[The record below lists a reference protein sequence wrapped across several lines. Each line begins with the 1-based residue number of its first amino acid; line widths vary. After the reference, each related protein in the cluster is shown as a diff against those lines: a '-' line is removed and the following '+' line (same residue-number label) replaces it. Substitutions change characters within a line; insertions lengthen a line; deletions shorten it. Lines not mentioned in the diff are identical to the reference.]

1 MKYINEFEKVSDF
14 QAFMDENGEGG
25 DALISYIVETQ
36 SSVLKPYIS
45 VPTSIIFYIDG
56 IEQNDATSNM
66 TWCEYAQMR
75 REIDGWE
82 DIHCTEDDVT
92 FDYVDGMVQLGV
104 QYVTLNGER
113 VKGDDIIQNGGQYT
127 LEVVLF
133 QP

>member
-1 MKYINEFEKVSDF
+1 MKNIQLFSAETDYLSFING
-14 QAFMDENGEGG
+14 ADETFFPNV
-25 DALISYIVETQ
+25 SYIQDGDKVMYQKEGIPQ
-36 SSVLKPYIS
+36 N
-45 VPTSIIFYIDG
+45 IIFYING

-82 DIHCTEDDVT
+82 NIHCTEDDVT

-127 LEVVLF
+127 LEVVLWE
-133 QP
+133 